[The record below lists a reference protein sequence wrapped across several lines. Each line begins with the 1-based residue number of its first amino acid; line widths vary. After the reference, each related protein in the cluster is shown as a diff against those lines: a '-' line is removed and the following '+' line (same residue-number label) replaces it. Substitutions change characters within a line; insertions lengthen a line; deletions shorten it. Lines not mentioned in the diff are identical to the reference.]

1 MGCKTGTDCPKRT
14 GESEL
19 RERKRE
25 KGKEREWGSSKI
37 IRGREHPENSP
48 CRMNERKTGS
58 HWKKFLFK
66 TKKVKI
72 R

>member
-25 KGKEREWGSSKI
+25 REKEREWGSSKI
-37 IRGREHPENSP
+37 IRGREHLEKLTR
-48 CRMNERKTGS
+48 RMNERKTGS
-58 HWKKFLFK
+58 HWKKFYFQK
-66 TKKVKI
+66 GK
-72 R
+72 

>member
-14 GESEL
+14 EESEL

-25 KGKEREWGSSKI
+25 RGKEREWGSNKI
-37 IRGREHPENSP
+37 IRGREHLEKLTR
-48 CRMNERKTGS
+48 RMNEGKQDHTGKSFIFKRKIE
-58 HWKKFLFK
+58 
-66 TKKVKI
+66 I

>member
-25 KGKEREWGSSKI
+25 REKEREWGSSKNNQ
-37 IRGREHPENSP
+37 GEGAP
-48 CRMNERKTGS
+48 RKT
-58 HWKKFLFK
+58 HPPNE
-66 TKKVKI
+66 
-72 R
+72 

>member
-25 KGKEREWGSSKI
+25 REKEREWVSSKI
-37 IRGREHPENSP
+37 IRGREHLEKLTR
-48 CRMNERKTGS
+48 RMNERKQDHTGKS
-58 HWKKFLFK
+58 FILNEK
-66 TKKVKI
+66 
-72 R
+72 